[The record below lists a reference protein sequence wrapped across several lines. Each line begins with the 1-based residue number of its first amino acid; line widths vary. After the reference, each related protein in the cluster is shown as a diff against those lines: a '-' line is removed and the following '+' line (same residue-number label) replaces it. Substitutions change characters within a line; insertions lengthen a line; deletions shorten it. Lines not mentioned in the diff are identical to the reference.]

1 MPVLSDT
8 VAAVVD
14 LSRRSDVPPFYVMD
28 VLTAAATRQR
38 THGDMI
44 SLAAGQP
51 STGAPAVVLDAV
63 REALG
68 NQVLGYTETL
78 GLPELRSAV
87 AAYHRE
93 RSDIAVTADDVV
105 VTTGSSGGFTLLF
118 LAAFD
123 AGDTVVMTR
132 PGYPAYRNCL
142 AALGCRVVEMD
153 CGPETRYQPTVAM
166 LEAVAQADGRV
177 PAGLIVASP
186 ANPTGTIIDAG
197 QLEAIAL
204 WCEANGTLLISDEI
218 YHGLSY
224 GDQKTYSAWEF
235 SRESVVMG
243 SVSKYFSM
251 TGWRLGWMLVPR
263 RFLRAVDRLSS
274 NFTICPPAVS
284 QYGALAAFSPEA
296 RDELDGH
303 VRRYAANR
311 TLLID
316 GLAAM
321 GITKIAPPDGA
332 FYAYADIGHLT
343 DNAEQWCADL
353 LARTGV
359 AVAPGIDFDTVH
371 GHRTVRL
378 SFAGGSDDIAQAL
391 ARMRPALGRG

>member
-1 MPVLSDT
+1 
-8 VAAVVD
+8 
-14 LSRRSDVPPFYVMD
+14 MD
-28 VLTAAATRQR
+28 VLTAAAARQR
-38 THGDMI
+38 THADMI

-68 NQVLGYTETL
+68 TQVLGYTETL
-78 GLPELRSAV
+78 GLPELREAI
-87 AAYHRE
+87 AGYHRE
-93 RSDIAVTADDVV
+93 RSGIEVEAQDVV

-123 AGDTVVMTR
+123 VGDTVVMTR

-142 AALGCRVVEMD
+142 AALGCRVVEID
-153 CGPETRYQPTVAM
+153 CGPQTRYQPTVAM
-166 LEAVAQADGRV
+166 LEAFLHEEGRP

-186 ANPTGTIIDAG
+186 ANPTGTIIDARE
-197 QLEAIAL
+197 LEALAL

-224 GDQKTYSAWEF
+224 GDQMTSSAWEF

-284 QYGALAAFSPEA
+284 QYAALAAFSPEA
-296 RDELDGH
+296 RVELDGH

-311 TLLID
+311 TLLIS
-316 GLAAM
+316 GLANA

-332 FYAYADIGHLT
+332 FYAYADIEHLT
-343 DNAEQWCADL
+343 GNAEQWCADL

-359 AVAPGIDFDTVH
+359 AVAPGIDFDTVR
-371 GHRTVRL
+371 GHHTIRL
-378 SFAGGSDDIAQAL
+378 SFAGSTDAIEEAL
-391 ARMRPALGRG
+391 VRLGRA

>member
-1 MPVLSDT
+1 MVG
-8 VAAVVD
+8 

-28 VLTAAATRQR
+28 VLTAAAARQR

-68 NQVLGYTETL
+68 TQVLGYTETL
-78 GLPELRSAV
+78 GLLELREAI
-87 AAYHRE
+87 AGYHRE
-93 RSDIAVTADDVV
+93 RSGIEVEAQDVV

-123 AGDTVVMTR
+123 VGDAVVMTR

-142 AALGCRVVEMD
+142 AALGCRVVEID
-153 CGPETRYQPTVAM
+153 CGLQTRYQPTVAM
-166 LEAVAQADGRV
+166 LEAFLQEEGRP

-186 ANPTGTIIDAG
+186 ANPTGTIIDARE
-197 QLEAIAL
+197 LEALAL

-224 GDQKTYSAWEF
+224 GDQMTSSAWEF

-296 RDELDGH
+296 RVELDGH

-311 TLLID
+311 TLLIS
-316 GLAAM
+316 GLADA

-332 FYAYADIGHLT
+332 FYAYADIEHLT
-343 DNAEQWCADL
+343 GNAEQWCADL

-359 AVAPGIDFDTVH
+359 AVAPGLDFDTVR
-371 GHRTVRL
+371 GHHTIRL
-378 SFAGGSDDIAQAL
+378 SFAGSTDAIEEAL
-391 ARMRPALGRG
+391 VRLGRA

>member
-1 MPVLSDT
+1 
-8 VAAVVD
+8 
-14 LSRRSDVPPFYVMD
+14 MD
-28 VLTAAATRQR
+28 VLTAAAARQR

-51 STGAPAVVLDAV
+51 STGAPAVVLDAI

-68 NQVLGYTETL
+68 TQVLGYTETL
-78 GLPELRSAV
+78 GLPELREAI
-87 AAYHRE
+87 AGYHRE
-93 RSDIAVTADDVV
+93 RSGIEVEAQDVV

-123 AGDTVVMTR
+123 VGDTVVMTR

-142 AALGCRVVEMD
+142 AALGCRVVEID
-153 CGPETRYQPTVAM
+153 CGLQTRYQPTVAM
-166 LEAVAQADGRV
+166 LEAFLQEEGRP

-186 ANPTGTIIDAG
+186 ANPTGTIIDARE
-197 QLEAIAL
+197 LEALAL

-224 GDQKTYSAWEF
+224 GDQMTSSAWEF

-296 RDELDGH
+296 RVELDGH

-311 TLLID
+311 TLLIS
-316 GLAAM
+316 GLTDA

-332 FYAYADIGHLT
+332 FYAYADIEHLT
-343 DNAEQWCADL
+343 GNAEQWCADL

-359 AVAPGIDFDTVH
+359 AVAPGIDFDTVRGRH
-371 GHRTVRL
+371 TIRL
-378 SFAGGSDDIAQAL
+378 SFAGSTDAIEEAL
-391 ARMRPALGRG
+391 VRLGRA

>member
-1 MPVLSDT
+1 MVG
-8 VAAVVD
+8 

-28 VLTAAATRQR
+28 VLTAAAARQR

-51 STGAPAVVLDAV
+51 STGAPAVVLDAI

-68 NQVLGYTETL
+68 TQVLGYTETL
-78 GLPELRSAV
+78 GLPELREAI
-87 AAYHRE
+87 AGYHRE
-93 RSDIAVTADDVV
+93 RSGIEVEAQDVV

-123 AGDTVVMTR
+123 VGDTVVMTR

-142 AALGCRVVEMD
+142 AALGCRVVEID
-153 CGPETRYQPTVAM
+153 CGLQTRYQPTVAM
-166 LEAVAQADGRV
+166 LEAFLQEEGQP

-186 ANPTGTIIDAG
+186 ANPTGTIIDARE
-197 QLEAIAL
+197 LEALAL

-224 GDQKTYSAWEF
+224 GDQMTSSAWEF

-296 RDELDGH
+296 RVELDGH
-303 VRRYAANR
+303 VRRYVVNR
-311 TLLID
+311 TLLIS
-316 GLAAM
+316 GLANA

-332 FYAYADIGHLT
+332 FYAYADIEHLT
-343 DNAEQWCADL
+343 GNAEQWCADL

-359 AVAPGIDFDTVH
+359 AVAPGIDFDTVR
-371 GHRTVRL
+371 GHHTIRL
-378 SFAGGSDDIAQAL
+378 SFAGSTDAIEEAL
-391 ARMRPALGRG
+391 VRLGRA